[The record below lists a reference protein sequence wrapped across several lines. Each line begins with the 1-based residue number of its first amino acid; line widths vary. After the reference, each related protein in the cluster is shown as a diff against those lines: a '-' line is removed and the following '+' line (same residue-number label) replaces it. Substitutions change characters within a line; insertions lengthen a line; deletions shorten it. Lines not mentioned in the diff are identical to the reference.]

1 MVADHGLAGIQAL
14 PVGGT
19 ICGIDDQCV
28 EGADIATAQ
37 LVLLKTDLLSEAFG
51 EFEHDSTVVGLGLS
65 LVVSARNHHLHFAT
79 PCERPCIGMTS

>member
-1 MVADHGLAGIQAL
+1 MVADHDLAGIQAL

-37 LVLLKTDLLSEAFG
+37 LVLLKIDLLSEAFG
-51 EFEHDSTVVGLGLS
+51 EFDHDSTS
-65 LVVSARNHHLHFAT
+65 SVSAFPSSYPPVIITFILRLLVDDPAS
-79 PCERPCIGMTS
+79 E